1 MLSSGLSKHDLGK
14 FNLEEQVHLFL
25 ISSYADDQGQVGV
38 KVKSRSTIKPRFVTR
53 NGRYGVLLTI
63 SKFYSDN
70 KRCRSAPP
78 PFFGSWRKTPALDI
92 TFSSPVSSPERPS
105 SPLLNPPGSPADSSA
120 HPLPC
125 HSRIQHVHYPRV
137 CTAAA
142 HATSSCYSTHRVGGC
157 ACMRAPRRFAQEGG
171 CCDLPGLGMGWRCS
185 DEPAGPAQAGQPPR
199 RLWCSGHPQARAG
212 PACWRGPG
220 RGSVGSGQR
229 FRILSH
235 VA

>member
-78 PFFGSWRKTPALDI
+78 PFFCSWRKTPSLDI

-120 HPLPC
+120 HARAIPPMPLA
-125 HSRIQHVHYPRV
+125 HSARSLPARL
-137 CTAAA
+137 
-142 HATSSCYSTHRVGGC
+142 HRRS
-157 ACMRAPRRFAQEGG
+157 ARHLLLYTPRRRQRVHARTAPICTRRRVLRPSGPWYG
-171 CCDLPGLGMGWRCS
+171 MAMLRRASRAGPGWTASAPVMVQRA
-185 DEPAGPAQAGQPPR
+185 PAGPGR
-199 RLWCSGHPQARAG
+199 
-212 PACWRGPG
+212 PG
-220 RGSVGSGQR
+220 LLAWPGSGLGR
-229 FRILSH
+229 
-235 VA
+235 